1 MTLGGKTMPNNYVL
15 EMKNITKVYPN
26 GVIANKDANLA
37 IEEAEIHALLGENG
51 AGKTTLMKI
60 LFGIEQLTSGEILL
74 NGEKVK
80 ISSPLHAID
89 LGIGMVHQHFM
100 LDEQLTVTENIILG
114 MEPKKGLSLDYKKA
128 NEMVMEVS
136 EKYNFKVDPN
146 KKIMDLSVGKKQ
158 KVEILKALIRG
169 AKILILDEPT
179 AVLTPQETKELF
191 EQLKILKSQGHS
203 IVFISHKLNEV
214 KEICDRATV
223 MRLGV
228 YQGTHAIEDVSVKDL
243 SRLMIGR
250 DVEREVTKKKP
261 KVGDTV
267 LRVNDLTVVNEE
279 GKKAV
284 KKVSFSV
291 KKGEILGIA
300 GVEGNGQRELI
311 DSVTALDNSFTGK
324 ISLLGMDENTSFTV
338 KNLRDHGMNHIPEDR
353 LVYGVCAE
361 ASIQDNMI
369 SNRYYKNEYNTGLF
383 QNQKFI
389 TEESDHLITEYQVK
403 TESKDTLVRML
414 SGGNM
419 QKVVAAREMSTDM
432 QILVA
437 DQPTRGIDVGTAA
450 FIHDKIVELRDQGVA
465 ILLVS
470 ADIHEVLE
478 VSDSLIV
485 MYEGEIAAYFKDLK
499 NVTEEILGEYMLGL
513 KKMSKEEIRGA
524 LS

>member
-1 MTLGGKTMPNNYVL
+1 
-15 EMKNITKVYPN
+15 
-26 GVIANKDANLA
+26 
-37 IEEAEIHALLGENG
+37 
-51 AGKTTLMKI
+51 
-60 LFGIEQLTSGEILL
+60 
-74 NGEKVK
+74 
-80 ISSPLHAID
+80 
-89 LGIGMVHQHFM
+89 
-100 LDEQLTVTENIILG
+100 
-114 MEPKKGLSLDYKKA
+114 
-128 NEMVMEVS
+128 
-136 EKYNFKVDPN
+136 
-146 KKIMDLSVGKKQ
+146 
-158 KVEILKALIRG
+158 
-169 AKILILDEPT
+169 
-179 AVLTPQETKELF
+179 
-191 EQLKILKSQGHS
+191 
-203 IVFISHKLNEV
+203 
-214 KEICDRATV
+214 
-223 MRLGV
+223 
-228 YQGTHAIEDVSVKDL
+228 
-243 SRLMIGR
+243 
-250 DVEREVTKKKP
+250 
-261 KVGDTV
+261 
-267 LRVNDLTVVNEE
+267 
-279 GKKAV
+279 
-284 KKVSFSV
+284 
-291 KKGEILGIA
+291 
-300 GVEGNGQRELI
+300 
-311 DSVTALDNSFTGK
+311 
-324 ISLLGMDENTSFTV
+324 
-338 KNLRDHGMNHIPEDR
+338 
-353 LVYGVCAE
+353 
-361 ASIQDNMI
+361 MI

>member
-1 MTLGGKTMPNNYVL
+1 
-15 EMKNITKVYPN
+15 
-26 GVIANKDANLA
+26 
-37 IEEAEIHALLGENG
+37 
-51 AGKTTLMKI
+51 
-60 LFGIEQLTSGEILL
+60 
-74 NGEKVK
+74 
-80 ISSPLHAID
+80 
-89 LGIGMVHQHFM
+89 
-100 LDEQLTVTENIILG
+100 
-114 MEPKKGLSLDYKKA
+114 
-128 NEMVMEVS
+128 
-136 EKYNFKVDPN
+136 
-146 KKIMDLSVGKKQ
+146 
-158 KVEILKALIRG
+158 
-169 AKILILDEPT
+169 
-179 AVLTPQETKELF
+179 
-191 EQLKILKSQGHS
+191 
-203 IVFISHKLNEV
+203 
-214 KEICDRATV
+214 
-223 MRLGV
+223 
-228 YQGTHAIEDVSVKDL
+228 
-243 SRLMIGR
+243 
-250 DVEREVTKKKP
+250 
-261 KVGDTV
+261 
-267 LRVNDLTVVNEE
+267 
-279 GKKAV
+279 
-284 KKVSFSV
+284 
-291 KKGEILGIA
+291 
-300 GVEGNGQRELI
+300 
-311 DSVTALDNSFTGK
+311 
-324 ISLLGMDENTSFTV
+324 MDENTSFTV

-470 ADIHEVLE
+470 ADINELLE
-478 VSDSLIV
+478 ESDSLIV